1 MEIIL
6 LLLAVIVVYYLTKT
20 EPYTSSTTSTI
31 DSSYEET
38 IATLTPDENQAM
50 IFATRD
56 YLKKYLKL
64 CAYCIDTVS
73 VKKYVDGKGKGKSVK
88 YRAAYMFM
96 IQGGY
101 PYGLSVY
108 SEMTMTPKPTVL
120 FLTTQPLTTP
130 SDAQIVPFTDETG
143 KTFLSYDQVLAAV
156 APKKLP
162 TVK

>member
-6 LLLAVIVVYYLTKT
+6 LMLAIIVVYYLTKT
-20 EPYTSSTTSTI
+20 EPYTSNSTSTI
-31 DSSYEET
+31 DSNYEET
-38 IATLTPDENQAM
+38 VATLTPDENQAM

-56 YLKKYLKL
+56 YLQKYMKL
-64 CAYCIDTVS
+64 CGYCIDTVS
-73 VKKYVDGKGKGKSVK
+73 VKKFTNREDNTVK

-108 SEMTMTPKPTVL
+108 SELTLSPTPAVL
-120 FLTTQPLTTP
+120 FLTTQPLTTQ
-130 SDAQIVPFTDETG
+130 SDVQITPFTNETG

-162 TVK
+162 TVN